1 MGHGANV
8 KLAGPNLALS
18 RLAYWVQEHAARHV
32 GASGGKPVELW
43 HLLTDC
49 FPRDGTTGLSE
60 FGAPSTCPDPDP
72 KPKPKPNPNPN
83 PSPTPKPNPN
93 PNQPYCASTTRAP
106 CSTWTMVRRGYP

>member
-18 RLAYWVQEHAARHV
+18 RLAYWVQEHASRHV

-60 FGAPSTCPDPDP
+60 FGAPSPSPNPNPKP
-72 KPKPKPNPNPN
+72 KPKPKPNPNH
-83 PSPTPKPNPN
+83 NPN
-93 PNQPYCASTTRAP
+93 PNHTLALPVAP
-106 CSTWTMVRRGYP
+106 RVTSCMMYTGEGEG

>member
-60 FGAPSTCPDPDP
+60 FGAPSPDPNPNP
-72 KPKPKPNPNPN
+72 KPKPKPNPSPNPNPN
-83 PSPTPKPNPN
+83 PSPNPKTDLHQMMAAMMSSPESM
-93 PNQPYCASTTRAP
+93 QA
-106 CSTWTMVRRGYP
+106 MVRVS